1 MRALGIDL
9 AWGERK
15 RTGLCVL
22 EGDRVL
28 DSTLARTDA
37 EIAAWSA
44 RWVAPGD
51 EVVAGIDAPLIVP
64 NLIGRRPCEAVF
76 CDAFRACQAGVYP
89 ANRSLPAFRSR
100 IRGADVA
107 ARLGLAIDPAAWRAA
122 PVRAA
127 FEIYPHS
134 AMVSLF
140 GLERT
145 LKYKA
150 RHARDVRTAAFHE
163 MLHGLQGLAA
173 ADPPLDVKTAPR
185 WETLQAVV
193 SAGQGHRVEDELDAY
208 VCAYAAV
215 YHDRWHGRRSLVV
228 GDVARGYIVTP
239 VDARAER
246 LLRAAGA
253 RHGVFVG

>member
-1 MRALGIDL
+1 VRALGIDL
-9 AWGERK
+9 AWGERQ
-15 RTGLCVL
+15 RTGLCVIA
-22 EGDRVL
+22 GDRVL
-28 DSTLARTDA
+28 DSTHARTDD
-37 EIAAWSA
+37 EIVAWSA
-44 RWVAPGD
+44 RWAAPAD

-64 NLIGRRPCEAVF
+64 NVTGRRPCEAVF
-76 CDAFRACQAGVYP
+76 CDAFRGCQAGVYP
-89 ANRSLPAFRSR
+89 ANRSLPAFRAR
-100 IRGADVA
+100 IRGAELA
-107 ARLGLAIDPAAWRAA
+107 ARLGLSVDPAAGRAR
-122 PVRAA
+122 PVRVAL
-127 FEIYPHS
+127 EIYPHS

-140 GLERT
+140 ALERT

-173 ADPPLDVKTAPR
+173 ADPPLDVKTSPR
-185 WETLQAVV
+185 WEALHAAVG
-193 SAGQGHRVEDELDAY
+193 AGQGHRVEDELDAY

-239 VDARAER
+239 VDARAEG